1 MEANDEEIDEEE
13 AVCRICLDVCEE
25 GNTVKMECNC
35 KGAIRL
41 VHEECAIKWFSTKGN
56 RNCEVCGKEVQNLPV
71 NFLRTRQDL
80 SQQNLHSQTIRHIK
94 KKIRVLINMAMAA
107 ALLIL
112 LLATPAAVFAVDH
125 TVGDTSGW
133 SQSVD
138 YTKWVS
144 GKTFSVGDV
153 LVFTYGGT
161 HKVDAVTKSDYDSC
175 TITPSNPIISFS
187 GGNTRFKLTATGP
200 MYFIC
205 PTAGHCS
212 GGMKLAVNVAGT
224 STTPSGTPP
233 SGNGA
238 GSTLCNA
245 NNLMFVTIS
254 VALGVVFAFMG

>member
-1 MEANDEEIDEEE
+1 
-13 AVCRICLDVCEE
+13 
-25 GNTVKMECNC
+25 
-35 KGAIRL
+35 
-41 VHEECAIKWFSTKGN
+41 
-56 RNCEVCGKEVQNLPV
+56 
-71 NFLRTRQDL
+71 
-80 SQQNLHSQTIRHIK
+80 
-94 KKIRVLINMAMAA
+94 MAA

-138 YTKWVS
+138 YTTWVT
-144 GKTFSVGDV
+144 GKTFAVGDV

-161 HKVDAVTKSDYDSC
+161 HKVDVVSKSDYDSC
-175 TITPSNPIISFS
+175 ATSNPIQSFG
-187 GGNTRFKLTATGP
+187 GGNTRINLTATGP
-200 MYFIC
+200 MYFTC

-212 GGMKLAVNVAGT
+212 GGMKLAVTVTGT
-224 STTPSGTPP
+224 STTPSGTPPGTPPSTTTSPPPPP

-238 GSTLCNA
+238 GSTLCNT

>member
-1 MEANDEEIDEEE
+1 
-13 AVCRICLDVCEE
+13 
-25 GNTVKMECNC
+25 
-35 KGAIRL
+35 
-41 VHEECAIKWFSTKGN
+41 
-56 RNCEVCGKEVQNLPV
+56 
-71 NFLRTRQDL
+71 
-80 SQQNLHSQTIRHIK
+80 
-94 KKIRVLINMAMAA
+94 MAMAA

-138 YTKWVS
+138 YTSWVS
-144 GKTFSVGDV
+144 GKTFSVGDF

-161 HKVDAVTKSDYDSC
+161 HKVEVVTKSDYDSC

-187 GGNTRFKLTATGP
+187 GGNTRIKLTATGP

-212 GGMKLAVNVAGT
+212 GGMKLAVKVTGT

-233 SGNGA
+233 GTPSSGNGA
-238 GSTLCNA
+238 GSTLCNT